1 MANSSK
7 EYIDMIELNIIKL
20 KNDPNMDIEKKR
32 KIIEKQQ
39 NVINRTIKWINFID
53 VTNREVNKKVE
64 ADIIKDKTLELG
76 NEINDRINM
85 NSNVGSSNIINTDLL

>member
-1 MANSSK
+1 
-7 EYIDMIELNIIKL
+7 MIELNIIKL